1 MEKKKEEKE
10 ITDATQKPEQ
20 TVETDVTSEA
30 EETNN
35 AAQDTT
41 NAEEVSSAQPS
52 QEETIATLQQQIDE
66 WKDKYLRQA
75 AEFDNY
81 RKRVVKEKSELIL
94 NGGQKVMQSILPIID
109 DFQRAEMGMEKMED
123 VKAVKEG
130 VQLIID
136 KFLKLLGQE
145 GLKSIDA
152 VGQPFDV
159 DYHEAIAMVPAQ
171 NDEQKG
177 KVIDCVQTG
186 YMLNEKVIR
195 HAKVAVAQ

>member
-1 MEKKKEEKE
+1 MEKKTEEQEMK
-10 ITDATQKPEQ
+10 DAEQ
-20 TVETDVTSEA
+20 
-30 EETNN
+30 N
-35 AAQDTT
+35 AQQMENCD
-41 NAEEVSSAQPS
+41 VSSEIEDTDDAVQDVSESEEAASNQPS
-52 QEETIATLQQQIDE
+52 QEETFASLQQQIDE

-109 DFQRAEMGMEKMED
+109 DFERAEAGMEKMED

-136 KFLKLLGQE
+136 KFVKLLGQE
-145 GLKSIDA
+145 GLKPIDA

-171 NDEQKG
+171 SDDQKG
-177 KVIDCVQTG
+177 KVIDCVQKG

>member
-1 MEKKKEEKE
+1 MEKNKEEQE
-10 ITDATQKPEQ
+10 IKDADKKTKQSEKK
-20 TVETDVTSEA
+20 DVTPEV
-30 EETNN
+30 EKK
-35 AAQDTT
+35 DTT
-41 NAEEVSSAQPS
+41 VADSTESEKASSAQPT

-94 NGGQKVMQSILPIID
+94 NGGQKVVQAILPIID
-109 DFQRAEMGMEKMED
+109 DFERAETSIEKMED
-123 VKAVKEG
+123 IKAAKEG

-145 GLKSIDA
+145 GLKPIDA

-159 DYHEAIAMVPAQ
+159 DYHEAIAMIPAQ

>member
-1 MEKKKEEKE
+1 MEKEKEEQE
-10 ITDATQKPEQ
+10 IENAEQKPEQ
-20 TVETDVTSEA
+20 EVENEVTSEA
-30 EETNN
+30 EETDN
-35 AAQDTT
+35 AAEEAAEAEDSTT
-41 NAEEVSSAQPS
+41 AQPN
-52 QEETIATLQQQIDE
+52 QEETIVTLQQQIDE

-109 DFQRAEMGMEKMED
+109 DFERAEAGIDKMED

-145 GLKSIDA
+145 GLKPIDA

-171 NDEQKG
+171 SDEQKG